1 MTDRTTTL
9 LGCRY
14 PVIQGAMG
22 VISNPELVAAVS
34 EAGGFG
40 VLATAFQEDPAAVRE
55 QVRATKKL
63 TDKPF
68 GANLMLMNAMNP
80 QFADVLA
87 EEGVRVVTL
96 SGGSP
101 KAILPYLHDR
111 GIKALC
117 VVPTVDIAKKAEDL
131 GVDGI
136 IAEGMESGGIQGYKG
151 ASTFVL
157 VPAVAD
163 AVSVPV
169 IAAGGIADRRGYRA
183 ALALGADGVQVG
195 TRFIA
200 TRECV
205 AHLRYKEAVIA
216 CAETGTGLVNLGRFL
231 VRALN
236 TPMVKKINCG
246 EFGVNDAFCRAAFEE
261 SWIRGNLDAGL
272 LPVGQSAGLVRDVP
286 SAKDVIQEMIAE

>member
-1 MTDRTTTL
+1 MTDRATKL

-55 QVRATKKL
+55 QVRATKNL

-80 QFADVLA
+80 KFADVLA
-87 EEGVRVVTL
+87 EEGVRIVTL

-111 GIKALC
+111 DIKALC
-117 VVPTVDIAKKAEDL
+117 VVPTVEIAQKAEDL

-163 AVSVPV
+163 AVKVPV

-200 TRECV
+200 TRECL
-205 AHLRYKEAVIA
+205 AHNRYKNAVIA
-216 CAETGTGLVNLGRFL
+216 CSETGTGLVNLGRFL

-236 TPMVKKINCG
+236 TSMVNKIKCG
-246 EFGVNDAFCRAAFEE
+246 EFGVKDAFCRAAFEE

-272 LPVGQSAGLVRDVP
+272 LPVGQSAGLVRDIPFVRE
-286 SAKDVIQEMIAE
+286 VIQDMVAE